1 MVVARGWKEET
12 DSVQCAQSFSFA
24 RSKSSRDLLYDKMN
38 ILHATERTLKNG
50 HSGKFSASDFYHN
63 IFKGAEVLSST
74 KACRREVEKS
84 NLCRT
89 MEICILSSDP
99 ECQGQRQ
106 SKMKPSGSC
115 YTSSS
120 NCFRSS

>member
-1 MVVARGWKEET
+1 
-12 DSVQCAQSFSFA
+12 
-24 RSKSSRDLLYDKMN
+24 MN

-63 IFKGAEVLSST
+63 IFKGAGVLSST
-74 KACRREVEKS
+74 KACRRELEKS
-84 NLCRT
+84 KLCRT
-89 MEICILSSDP
+89 MEVLILSSDP
-99 ECQGQRQ
+99 ECQGKRK

-120 NCFRSS
+120 SYFRSN